1 MNLRMLRTFVE
12 VVRQGGF
19 SQAAPVVCL
28 TQSTVSKAVKALEDD
43 LGLPLLNR
51 LGQGVELTA
60 AGEILYRR
68 ALVLLAEQ
76 SDLLAELEALR
87 GLKQGRLRIGL
98 PPVGSGALFAA
109 LFATFRQRYP
119 ELDVELV
126 EQGGQRLAESLAAGE
141 VDLAAILMPV
151 PEEFDYQ
158 EVRSEPLM
166 VVLPARHPLAGR
178 QRLDIRALATEPF
191 ILFEAGFALNAKIL
205 AACALVGVVPRV
217 GGAQCPDRL
226 HRRPGR
232 GRAGPGLPAEGGG
245 EAASP
250 RSAGNGAPGRAQ
262 YRMAAGTGL
271 APERAPVP
279 GRPGLAGPG
288 EGAVRV
294 ILVLRGW
301 LARPGPCAVG
311 PGLRA

>member
-12 VVRQGGF
+12 VVRRGGF

-28 TQSTVSKAVKALEDD
+28 TQSTVSKAVKTLEDD

-205 AACALVGVVPRV
+205 AACALAGVVPRV
-217 GGAQCPDRL
+217 VA
-226 HRRPGR
+226 
-232 GRAGPGLPAEGGG
+232 
-245 EAASP
+245 
-250 RSAGNGAPGRAQ
+250 RSAQIDFIADLVE
-262 YRMAAGTGL
+262 AGLGL
-271 APERAPVP
+271 AFLPRVVARQHLREALVMVPLDAPNTEWRLALAWRRNAHLSPAALAWLDLAKERFASS
-279 GRPGLAGPG
+279 
-288 EGAVRV
+288 
-294 ILVLRGW
+294 
-301 LARPGPCAVG
+301 
-311 PGLRA
+311 